1 MSRKTVAFSAPA
13 LRSPAD
19 DTKPASPAPPA
30 AEVTEA
36 WVRNRAVSASPLDSA
51 DLPLTALLTIDLAAP
66 RTLAEVYFLSFF
78 TPMALGWFWLLH
90 AMSGRARF

>member
-13 LRSPAD
+13 PRPPAAD
-19 DTKPASPAPPA
+19 AKPASPAPPA
-30 AEVTEA
+30 TEVTEA
-36 WVRNRAVSASPLDSA
+36 WVRERAVSADPGVM
-51 DLPLTALLTIDLAAP
+51 DLPLAAALTIDLAAP

-90 AMSGRARF
+90 AMAGRARF